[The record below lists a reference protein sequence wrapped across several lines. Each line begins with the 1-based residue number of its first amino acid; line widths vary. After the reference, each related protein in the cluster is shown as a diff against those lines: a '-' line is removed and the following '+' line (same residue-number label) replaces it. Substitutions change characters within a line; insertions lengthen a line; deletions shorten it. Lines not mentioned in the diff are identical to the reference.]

1 MTSVQHF
8 DILTALKDG
17 EDVKGKAQQIV
28 LIVMLKVRPRQLKF
42 PLMAH
47 RGGAEFAKL

>member
-17 EDVKGKAQQIV
+17 EDVNGKAQQIV
-28 LIVMLKVRPRQLKF
+28 LIVLLKVRPRQLKF